1 MHRNHKAYLADIL
14 DAIDRIEKM
23 TSGMDFAKF
32 SSDLIVQDAVV
43 KNLLVIGEA
52 VKSIPA
58 RKRAGF
64 EDVEWR
70 KIAGLRDVLI
80 HAYFNIDNRILWDV
94 IQHKFAELK
103 NAAAAMIAE
112 GGNNHGKLSK

>member
-23 TSGMDFAKF
+23 TSGMDHAEF
-32 SSDLIVQDAVV
+32 SSDRIVQDAVV

-52 VKSIPA
+52 VKSIPV
-58 RKRAGF
+58 RKQAGF

-80 HAYFNIDNRILWDV
+80 HAYFNIDNRILWDI
-94 IQHKFAELK
+94 IQHKLGSLK
-103 NAAAAMIAE
+103 NAATAMMAQADQ
-112 GGNNHGKLSK
+112 

>member
-1 MHRNHKAYLADIL
+1 MRRNHKAYLADIL
-14 DAIDRIEKM
+14 DAIDRLGKM
-23 TSGMDFAKF
+23 TSGMDYAKF
-32 SSDLIVQDAVV
+32 SSDRIIQDAVV

-80 HAYFNIDNRILWDV
+80 HAYFNIDNRILWDI
-94 IQHKFAELK
+94 IQHKLAGLK
-103 NAAAAMIAE
+103 NAAAAMMAE
-112 GGNNHGKLSK
+112 GENNGRKD

>member
-1 MHRNHKAYLADIL
+1 MPRTHQAYIADIL

-32 SSDLIVQDAVV
+32 SNDRTVQDAVV

-52 VKSIPA
+52 VKSIPG

-64 EDVEWR
+64 EEVEWR

-80 HAYFNIDNRILWDV
+80 HAYSNIDKRILWDV
-94 IQHKFAELK
+94 IKHKLDGLGK
-103 NAAAAMIAE
+103 AAAVMMSEAD
-112 GGNNHGKLSK
+112 H

>member
-1 MHRNHKAYLADIL
+1 MPRNHKAYLADIL

-23 TSGMDFAKF
+23 TSGMDFSKF
-32 SSDLIVQDAVV
+32 SNDRIVQDAVV

-52 VKSIPA
+52 VKSIPG

-64 EDVEWR
+64 EEVEWR

-80 HAYFNIDNRILWDV
+80 HAYFNIDNRILWD
-94 IQHKFAELK
+94 IARHKLDGLRKATATMMAE
-103 NAAAAMIAE
+103 AD
-112 GGNNHGKLSK
+112 H